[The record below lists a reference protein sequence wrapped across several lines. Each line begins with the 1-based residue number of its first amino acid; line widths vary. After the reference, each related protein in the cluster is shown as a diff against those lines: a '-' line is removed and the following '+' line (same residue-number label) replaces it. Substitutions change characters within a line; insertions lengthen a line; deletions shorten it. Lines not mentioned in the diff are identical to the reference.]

1 MEALPNPLS
10 VLKREADSIRAVLKT
25 IDENIKD
32 LNSQIEEVQFQKSS
46 LQLVVQAIDN
56 EMDRIRIANPII
68 EQLEFELDPE

>member
-25 IDENIKD
+25 IDEKIKE
-32 LNSQIEEVQFQKSS
+32 LNSQIEEVQLQKSS

-56 EMDRIRIANPII
+56 EMDRIRIANPIV